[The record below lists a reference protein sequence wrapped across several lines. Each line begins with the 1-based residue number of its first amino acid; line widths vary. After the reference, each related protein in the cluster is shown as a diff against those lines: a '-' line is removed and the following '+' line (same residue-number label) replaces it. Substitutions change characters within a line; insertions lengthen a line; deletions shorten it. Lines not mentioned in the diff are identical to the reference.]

1 MEQKDFKLIGNY
13 VGGHPLL
20 NNTINDVYACELEDV
35 IGLYINKSWNFNPI
49 RIASLNIKAISNI
62 QINDASTIDS
72 KVTLGRVLLVG
83 VFALAWRK
91 KKKTEQAFLII
102 TWKKEMFENQTI
114 FSFDGKNAMQ
124 KANTARN
131 ELIQMCKE

>member
-1 MEQKDFKLIGNY
+1 MEQRDFKLIGNY

-91 KKKTEQAFLII
+91 KKKTEQVFLII